1 MQLTALRSDG
11 ASPLEPSPV
20 DYVFM
25 LLTAQCNP
33 AAIDQSIS
41 AQLTF
46 RSRIGANCDLKTLL
60 IRADCSNFATYV
72 HARCLKLGLS

>member
-25 LLTAQCNP
+25 LLTL
-33 AAIDQSIS
+33 AAVVLLAVSVIVF
-41 AQLTF
+41 F
-46 RSRIGANCDLKTLL
+46 RQPNKRWSDVWIVPFLVLIPLIGPLM
-60 IRADCSNFATYV
+60 Y
-72 HARCLKLGLS
+72 LSHVRSHRKGD